1 MRRIALSVL
10 AISSIVGSSAALAA
24 DLPPAAPPPPRA
36 PAAYIPA
43 PPPPFT
49 WTGFYIGI
57 NGGYGWGRDAT
68 NDGAGNTPTLN
79 SNGGLVG
86 GTLGFNYQ
94 ISQFVI
100 GVEGDIDYSMMKF
113 SQTATGA
120 GAFGFGAATSSLTYK
135 NDLLSTFA
143 ARFGFAA
150 DRALFY
156 AKAGGAWT
164 NEKITLSGTDP
175 VFGTLSGSNSF
186 SRLGWMVGGGIEYA
200 VWDNLTLKA
209 EYNYLDFGSKNEN
222 LTANFSVAGPFTA
235 TISSKL
241 TASVVKVG
249 LNWLFNM

>member
-1 MRRIALSVL
+1 MRRVALSVL
-10 AISSIVGSSAALAA
+10 AFSSIVGSTAAFAA

-36 PAAYIPA
+36 PVAYVPVVPA
-43 PPPPFT
+43 WS
-49 WTGFYIGI
+49 WTGIYIGI

-68 NDGAGNTPTLN
+68 NDGAGNVATLN

-94 ISQFVI
+94 ISQFVV

-120 GAFGFGAATSSLTYK
+120 GTFGFGTASSSLNYK

-150 DRALFY
+150 DRALIY
-156 AKAGGAWT
+156 AKGGGAWT
-164 NEKITLSGTDP
+164 DEKITVNGTDP
-175 VFGTLSGSNSF
+175 LFGIISGSNSF
-186 SRLGWMVGGGIEYA
+186 SRLGWMVGGGFEYA
-200 VWDNLTLKA
+200 IWDNLTLKA
-209 EYNYLDFGSKNEN
+209 EYNYLDFGTKNEN
-222 LTANFSVAGPFTA
+222 LTANSSTFGALTA
-235 TISSKL
+235 NISSKL

-249 LNWLFNM
+249 FNWLFSL